1 MPYLFRVLL
10 LFFFAIGIQ
19 PSQAQEAEEQ
29 DQDTTKNFKLS
40 GFPVLF
46 FLPETGLGYGAL
58 GVATFRF
65 KDEPYDSRPSSAQLA
80 FSFTTRKQLLIFAP
94 YELYWDNEKWRL
106 FGELGYYKFFYN
118 FFGVGINSVEENFET
133 YDVTFPRLRASL
145 LHEIYPKIS
154 VGAGYELDIFSKLS
168 FPEDGILDNSDVL
181 GKDGGGTISNL
192 GFLVVYDSRN
202 DIFQPTSGFFIQSSI
217 FGGAG
222 IFGSSFDYTRT
233 TLDARYYQKV
243 KGAHSLATNFF
254 LSHSSAGTPF
264 LSLNYLG
271 NNKRTRGFDDRR
283 FQDNSELSFAAEYR
297 FPIKGRF
304 GGVAFAAT
312 GTVAPDFGALF
323 STEFRSAA
331 GVGLRYVINKKD
343 GIRLRVDYA
352 ISSEGGNFYFTIG
365 ESF

>member
-1 MPYLFRVLL
+1 MFFLITVLEPI
-10 LFFFAIGIQ
+10 A
-19 PSQAQEAEEQ
+19 AQKIEQQEQ
-29 DQDTTKNFKLS
+29 DSIKNFKLS

-65 KDEPYDSRPSSAQLA
+65 RDEPLNSRPSSAQLA

-118 FFGVGINSVEENFET
+118 FFGVGINSQEGNFET

-145 LHEIYPKIS
+145 LREVYPKIS
-154 VGAGYELDIFSKLS
+154 IGAGYELDIFSKLS
-168 FPEDGILDNSDVL
+168 FPDDGILDNSDVL
-181 GKDGGGTISNL
+181 GKAGGGTISNL
-192 GFLVVYDSRN
+192 GFLIVYDSRD
-202 DIFQPTSGFFIQSSI
+202 DIFQSTSGFFIQSSF

-222 IFGSSFDYTRT
+222 VLGSSFDYTRINI
-233 TLDARYYQKV
+233 DARYYKKI
-243 KGAHSLATNFF
+243 KGAHSLATNLF
-254 LSHSSAGTPF
+254 LSHSSEGTPF

-283 FQDNSELSFAAEYR
+283 YQDNSELSFAAEYR

-304 GGVAFAAT
+304 GGVAFAAS
-312 GTVAPDFGALF
+312 GTVAPDFAELF
-323 STEFRSAA
+323 ATQFRSAA

-343 GIRLRVDYA
+343 GIRLRADYA
-352 ISSEGGNFYFTIG
+352 ISAEGGNFYFTVG